1 MTNNDLISTFI
12 EVKLAERNDFLKIM
26 ETLERVGIASRR
38 DNTLYQ
44 SCHILHKQTR
54 YYIVHFKEMFALDGK
69 ETDFSE
75 EDKAR
80 RNRIASLLEQ
90 WIPGC
95 KIVSPPEML
104 QPMAAMNHIKV
115 IAYKDRP
122 NWKLVSK
129 YSMGG
134 KKKIN
139 DT

>member
-1 MTNNDLISTFI
+1 MNQDELLKTFI
-12 EVKLAERNDFLKIM
+12 WVELKEPNDFLKIK

-44 SCHILHKQTR
+44 SCHILHKQGR
-54 YYIVHFKEMFALDGK
+54 YAIVHFKEMFALDGK
-69 ETDFSE
+69 ETDFTE
-75 EDKAR
+75 EDRSR

-122 NWKLVSK
+122 NWKLVAK

-134 KKKIN
+134 KKKVME
-139 DT
+139 